1 MAELSEEDFEVDLD
15 DDFEIPDELLFEN
28 DSAEKVLV
36 EELDLDDSFNEDDI
50 AEEIPLLVF
59 VNDEEVWYD
68 EPSLVGLFCRSVC
81 LA

>member
-68 EPSLVGLFCRSVC
+68 EPSLVGLFCLSVC

>member
-59 VNDEEVWYD
+59 VNDEEV
-68 EPSLVGLFCRSVC
+68 
-81 LA
+81 